1 MTAPIL
7 PPTAA
12 PDGTPRAPTGRTPE
26 AQRAA
31 AQEFEAQALGALLQP
46 MFEGRGTEN
55 AFGGGA
61 GEAQWQ
67 SMLVTEYGK
76 VIARAGGIGLAD
88 AVLKEMLR
96 MQEG

>member
-1 MTAPIL
+1 MTAPLL
-7 PPTAA
+7 PPSAA
-12 PDGTPRAPTGRTPE
+12 PDGTPRAPAGKTPE

-31 AQEFEAQALGALLQP
+31 AQAFEAQALGALLQP
-46 MFEGRGTEN
+46 MFEGLGAGN

-88 AVLKEMLR
+88 AVLREMLK